1 MSTFEEH
8 NPADIS
14 IETILPHIQHHLP
27 NITPDQIRF
36 HYHGSYNVFIVDDRY
51 IFRFPDRA
59 FRNDKGKAMIHD
71 EKEKLD
77 KIRSKVNQS
86 IPKPQFFGLKPDLPY
101 VGYEMIPGVSLSHCL
116 KSFSSQNQVTIASQI
131 GNFLS
136 QLHSSSLSAQFEIK
150 KTDFKSY
157 EEFPQIY
164 KDQWAQLFQKTQKCM
179 YSLFTKDQKI
189 WIEQIFTE
197 FLSEPSNFQFE
208 PCLIHGDFDTS
219 NILVDPIFANLT
231 GIIDF
236 EDCKLYDP
244 AVDLLFFDE
253 GSDFLEE
260 IINHYTAYKVDQ
272 PFRNRMKFL
281 YSRTCLSYIEW
292 GMDNNRSE
300 LVQAGL
306 KIMEKNMN
314 QFPLQD

>member
-1 MSTFEEH
+1 MSTFEEK

-14 IETILPHIQHHLP
+14 IEIILPHIQQHLP
-27 NITPDQIRF
+27 NISLDQIRF
-36 HYHGSYNVFIVDDRY
+36 HYHGSFNVFIVDDRY

-59 FRNDKGKAMIHD
+59 FRNNKGIAMIHD
-71 EKEKLD
+71 EKKKLD
-77 KIRSKVNQS
+77 KIRSQVNQS
-86 IPKPQFFGLKPDLPY
+86 IPKPQFFGEKPELPY
-101 VGYEMIPGVSLSHCL
+101 VGYEMIPGVSLSRCL
-116 KSFSSQNQVTIASQI
+116 MNFSPQIQVTIASQI

-136 QLHSSSLSAQFEIK
+136 QLHSSSLRTKFDIK
-150 KTDFKSY
+150 RTIFKSY

-164 KDQWAQLFQKTQKCM
+164 KDQWTQLFQKTQECM

-306 KIMEKNMN
+306 KIMEKNMT